1 MVKYVVFLSGEAS
14 MSKDERKFSHLYRFT
29 GYMKIVRDHVRGKA
43 SSLRILDLPAGSGML
58 ADALK
63 EGGHTVICGDMNEE
77 RDDYV
82 YVDMNERLPFDDN
95 SFDMIVSLEG
105 IEHTLEPV
113 RFLKELIRICKKD
126 GEIIISTPN
135 ILNLYGRLVFLL
147 SGTFYKSSPANLP
160 VVGKGE
166 KYDRGHISPMSY
178 HRLRYY
184 SEYFGACVTM
194 VEGDRYKSKILFPLY
209 ALIIMF
215 GFFYTRRMFF
225 NRENRKY
232 KERNSEIF
240 RHLFSP
246 AVLFSRSI
254 VVFLKKG

>member
-1 MVKYVVFLSGEAS
+1 
-14 MSKDERKFSHLYRFT
+14 
-29 GYMKIVRDHVRGKA
+29 
-43 SSLRILDLPAGSGML
+43 
-58 ADALK
+58 
-63 EGGHTVICGDMNEE
+63 VI
-77 RDDYV
+77 
-82 YVDMNERLPFDDN
+82 
-95 SFDMIVSLEG
+95 ISLEG
-105 IEHTLEPV
+105 IEHTLNPV
-113 RFLKELIRICKKD
+113 RFLEELIRVCRKN

-160 VVGKGE
+160 VVGKNE
-166 KYDRGHISPMSY
+166 RYDRGHISPMSY

-184 SEYFGACVTM
+184 SEYFGARITIVK
-194 VEGDRYKSKILFPLY
+194 GDRYKSKVLFPLY
-209 ALIIMF
+209 VLIIMF

-225 NRENRKY
+225 NKENRKY

-254 VVFLKKG
+254 VVFLKKL